1 MSKLNGKIALITGG
15 TTGLG
20 FATAERFLSEG
31 AEVIITGR
39 RQAELDS
46 AVKSLGGNILGI
58 QGDVSNL
65 ADLDRLYATIQKEK
79 GDLDIV
85 FANAGGGSFAP
96 LGAITEEH
104 FDQIFN
110 INVKGLLFTVQKA
123 LPLLR
128 SVLLLALG
136 PRI

>member
-31 AEVIITGR
+31 ADVIITGR

-46 AVKSLGGNILGI
+46 AVKRLGGNVLGV

-65 ADLDRLYATIQKEK
+65 ADLDRLYATIQKRK
-79 GDLDIV
+79 GISI
-85 FANAGGGSFAP
+85 SFSP
-96 LGAITEEH
+96 TPEEE
-104 FDQIFN
+104 
-110 INVKGLLFTVQKA
+110 VM
-123 LPLLR
+123 LR
-128 SVLLLALG
+128 WAQS
-136 PRI
+136 

>member
-20 FATAERFLSEG
+20 FATAQRFLSEG
-31 AEVIITGR
+31 AEVVITGR

-46 AVKSLGGNILGI
+46 AVKRLGSNVLGV

-65 ADLDRLYATIQKEK
+65 ADLDRLYATIRRQK
-79 GDLDIV
+79 GHLDIV
-85 FANAGGGSFAP
+85 FANAGGGSFAS

-110 INVKGLLFTVQKA
+110 INV
-123 LPLLR
+123 R
-128 SVLLLALG
+128 SEERRVG
-136 PRI
+136 KECRSRWSPYH

>member
-31 AEVIITGR
+31 ADVIITGR

-46 AVKSLGGNILGI
+46 AVKRLGGNVLGV

-65 ADLDRLYATIQKEK
+65 ADLDRLYATVQKKK

-96 LGAITEEH
+96 LGAIKEEN

-110 INVKGLLFTVQKA
+110 INVKR
-123 LPLLR
+123 LR
-128 SVLLLALG
+128 FS
-136 PRI
+136 